1 MATYHLGMPV
11 LMPKTA
17 TSKGSTTRRIALLIV
32 FVALSVIGYFG
43 FKTIRGLMMLGYVDS
58 AIGRMRVLYAAENQF
73 AKEHPA
79 RGYTCELSELPQ
91 SSDIRR
97 LLAKNSIDNG
107 YTFEIEGC
115 HAPVRQKPILTYYI
129 TARPLHTGQ
138 PAFCSD
144 QSGILR
150 TDYGG
155 SVEKCQSNGVPL

>member
-1 MATYHLGMPV
+1 
-11 LMPKTA
+11 MPKTA

-32 FVALSVIGYFG
+32 LVVLSVIGYFG
-43 FKTIRGLMMLGYVDS
+43 FKTIWGLMMLGYVDS

-79 RGYTCELSELPQ
+79 LGYTCELSELPQ
-91 SSDIRR
+91 SSGIRR
-97 LLAKNSIDNG
+97 LLAKNSTDNG

-115 HAPVRQKPILTYYI
+115 HAPVRQTPNLTYYI
-129 TARPLHTGQ
+129 TVPLHTDE

-150 TDYGG
+150 ADYGG